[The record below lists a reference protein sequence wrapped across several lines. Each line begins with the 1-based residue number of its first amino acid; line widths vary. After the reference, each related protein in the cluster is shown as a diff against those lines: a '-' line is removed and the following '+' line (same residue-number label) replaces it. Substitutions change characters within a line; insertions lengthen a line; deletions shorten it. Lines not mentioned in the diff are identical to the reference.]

1 MHGMNDL
8 DLWRLH
14 REELIREAKNGRLA
28 RRSWAAE
35 RPKKA
40 PRFEGGL
47 LESVRAR
54 LTSRKGAPQW

>member
-1 MHGMNDL
+1 MHSMNDL

-14 REELIREAKNGRLA
+14 LEESIREAENGRLA

-35 RPKKA
+35 LPKKA

-54 LTSRKGAPQW
+54 LTRRKGATQW